1 MNDLV
6 LMIYSKVIVI
16 VQVLESILLDSINV
30 LFYRLDSKVSNE
42 WFIEIIVVNRLILY
56 FIQGI
61 GQLS

>member
-30 LFYRLDSKVSNE
+30 IYYRLDSKVANE
-42 WFIEIIVVNRLILY
+42 LFIEIIVVNGLISILY
-56 FIQGI
+56 KAMAN
-61 GQLS
+61 